1 MAKIKPVVG
10 VVMGSDSDW
19 PVMQEAVRLL
29 GELKIPCEA
38 RVISAHRTPVAAGD
52 FAHKAEKSGMKVIIA
67 AAGGAAHL
75 AGVMASWTTLP
86 VIGVPLQ
93 GWALDGLD
101 ALLATVQMP
110 GGIPVAT
117 MAIGKAGARNA
128 ALFAAEILGLSDKR
142 LAARVKA
149 MRAEAKKTVAAK
161 DRKVRAEARKLS
173 KKEV

>member
-1 MAKIKPVVG
+1 MTRQKPLVT

-19 PVMQEAVRLL
+19 PIMQESIKLL
-29 GELKIPCEA
+29 KKLGIPCEA
-38 RVISAHRTPVAAGD
+38 RVISAHRTPEAAAS
-52 FAHKAEKSGMKVIIA
+52 FAKKAEKSGVKVIIA

-75 AGVMASWTTLP
+75 AGVIASWTTLP

-93 GWALDGLD
+93 GWALDGME

-128 ALFAAEILGLSDKR
+128 AIFTGQVLGLSSKR
-142 LAARVKA
+142 LAAAVRK
-149 MRAEAKKTVAAK
+149 MRAESVDDVAAK
-161 DRKVRAEARKLS
+161 DRKVRAAARKM
-173 KKEV
+173 

>member
-1 MAKIKPVVG
+1 MAKKKAVVS

-19 PVMQEAVRLL
+19 SVMQEAIKLL
-29 GELKIPCEA
+29 GKLCVPCEA
-38 RVISAHRTPVAAGD
+38 RVISAHRTPQAA
-52 FAHKAEKSGMKVIIA
+52 AEYAKSAAKSGLKVVIA
-67 AAGGAAHL
+67 GAGGAAHL

-101 ALLATVQMP
+101 ALMATAQMP
-110 GGIPVAT
+110 AGVPVAT

-128 ALFAAEILGLSDKR
+128 ALFAAEILALGDKR

-149 MRAEAKKTVAAK
+149 MREESKKAVAGKDRAVRAEAKK
-161 DRKVRAEARKLS
+161 LS
-173 KKEV
+173 TKS

>member
-1 MAKIKPVVG
+1 MAKKKTVVG

-19 PVMQEAVRLL
+19 PVMQEAVKLL
-29 GELKIPCEA
+29 DELGIPCEA
-38 RVISAHRTPVAAGD
+38 RVISAHRTPGTAAD
-52 FAHKAEKSGMKVIIA
+52 YAKNAEKSGLKVIIA

-75 AGVMASWTTLP
+75 AGAIASWTTLP

-110 GGIPVAT
+110 SGIPVAT

-128 ALFAAEILGLSDKR
+128 ALFAAEILSLGDPR

-149 MRAEAKKTVAAK
+149 MREKAKKTVAGK
-161 DRKVRAEARKLS
+161 DRKVRAAAQKVS
-173 KKEV
+173 K

>member
-1 MAKIKPVVG
+1 MAKRKTVVT

-19 PVMQEAVRLL
+19 PVMQESVKLLKRL
-29 GELKIPCEA
+29 GIPCEA
-38 RVISAHRTPVAAGD
+38 RVISAHRTPEVAAD
-52 FAHKAEKSGMKVIIA
+52 LAKQAEKTGVKVIIA

-75 AGVMASWTTLP
+75 AGVLASWTTLP

-93 GWALDGLD
+93 GWALDGMD

-128 ALFAAEILGLSDKR
+128 AIFAGQILGLSNKR
-142 LAARVKA
+142 LAAAVKSL
-149 MRAEAKKTVAAK
+149 RAESVSTVAAK
-161 DRKVRAEARKLS
+161 DRKVRAEARKI
-173 KKEV
+173 